1 MHPVPGPDHD
11 DWLTPL
17 FRCKK
22 IAAAS
27 LAFGRQLNGIRLG
40 TGVVVFM
47 SELTVVVE
55 TVQDGRFY
63 SWSKDFSAPGQSS
76 CSTHMWVR

>member
-1 MHPVPGPDHD
+1 MHPGPGPDHD

-27 LAFGRQLNGIRLG
+27 LAFGRQLNGIQL
-40 TGVVVFM
+40 
-47 SELTVVVE
+47 ELTVVVE